1 MALMETLEK
10 SENAGIAQLVERNL
24 AKVEVESSRLFSR
37 SIFEKGS
44 LGFPFFLVVRG
55 ALFSNSGPDQRYD
68 RALRACAARVT
79 LQRRYAL
86 SSRRPDGEIGRHC
99 GLKIRRFPEKGR
111 AGSTPARG
119 TTKSLFNVFLEI
131 ALECN
136 RDEWML
142 RLRSMGSCPCKQ
154 PGRPIARFHSNPVG
168 KGLVRLQKDIEQ
180 ALGFNHVKL
189 QRSL

>member
-1 MALMETLEK
+1 M
-10 SENAGIAQLVERNL
+10 VERNL

-37 SIFEKGS
+37 SIF
-44 LGFPFFLVVRG
+44 VRE
-55 ALFSNSGPDQRYD
+55 ASASLFSWWCKAGGSAGRRPCDQRYD

-79 LQRRYAL
+79 LRRRSAL
-86 SSRRPDGEIGRHC
+86 GSRRPDGEIGRHC

-119 TTKSLFNVFLEI
+119 TTKSLFNVLLEI

-136 RDEWML
+136 REEWM
-142 RLRSMGSCPCKQ
+142 RWLRSMGSCPCKQ
-154 PGRPIARFHSNPVG
+154 PGRPVARFHSNPLG
-168 KGLVRLQKDIEQ
+168 KCLAGRYAPRLAAHPGKVLVRLQKDIEQ

>member
-1 MALMETLEK
+1 M
-10 SENAGIAQLVERNL
+10 VERNL

-55 ALFSNSGPDQRYD
+55 VLFSNSGPDQRYD

-119 TTKSLFNVFLEI
+119 TTKSLLNVFLEI

-136 RDEWML
+136 RDEWKL

-154 PGRPIARFHSNPVG
+154 PGRPIARFHANPAG
-168 KGLVRLQKDIEQ
+168 KCLAGRSAALRRLPI
-180 ALGFNHVKL
+180 AKL
-189 QRSL
+189 LAAHRA